1 MSMSQFKADPV
12 FLGDGRTNYHA
23 DQWRLHYMSACD
35 FSYLAGCSYPGFT
48 VVGDGVYLLATRM
61 SNLVKQEAMFLEVS
75 EFLLTVRRPLFRFIV
90 YIGDRASLGVESK
103 IFCYPYVEPRRVFAG
118 EGEVWGELPYIDG
131 VRVVP
136 PVQIGIPYAQ
146 RNRMA
151 ARFDRKLPAIWVEE
165 ERCIQIQ
172 RQHVVFAFDPYEAPG
187 VWSYTLRD
195 NLSMGG
201 RADAAHFCG
210 LRNIVRGNGSV
221 VFLAG
226 MLKSKSGYGVGQFG
240 ALIVSSVAEAVFRG
254 SFSPSEE
261 RFNVH
266 VPCCLAVAHSDRAL
280 WPVKNHSDGTRSS
293 IDPGYYADRHDVL
306 SSKRNRYDF
315 ERRSGGN
322 VYVGMR
328 VDFYGTRDR
337 DVRAACPEYQRD
349 SAGDVSL
356 EQKKN
361 RRKEVDD
368 YHDNRSWATCMSSQS
383 TGVPILP
390 SRMSVPR
397 GIYARTVPM
406 VGDGGAAGSSGACDR
421 RTQVGSKAPPSGARS
436 RVMVAA
442 SGSRASH
449 RDRDNEAAGG
459 SASAEMV
466 TPSNLSER
474 GVSPEEPRSGW
485 RVDDD
490 IGSTDSD
497 AGVKRRRP
505 LKTRLVRERESS
517 YVAQKRERRSPI
529 RPPRDPSDDEIS
541 LTAHDVFFDE
551 SDDGRIAPVAAPV
564 PVAKAGGGVR
574 VADRPVAA
582 AKEPVAAPAAS
593 AKPVCVAKAG
603 KGPAT
608 APSVPVKPASEV
620 KAVNRPAVVAK
631 EPILQVTVGAGF
643 SGGPSRVVVEREDE
657 KEKKASKKGPLCA
670 ERVAELVAERAAERA
685 RKAAKKKL
693 YKRVLA
699 DIAAKLS
706 GSKVPKKLSS
716 SSSGSGSSSNSSSSD
731 SEDGSASSSPKEER
745 KKKKKKK
752 NSPSSAAK

>member
-1 MSMSQFKADPV
+1 MSQFKADPV

-35 FSYLAGCSYPGFT
+35 FSYLAGCSFPGFT

-61 SNLVKQEAMFLEVS
+61 SNMVKQEAMFLEVS
-75 EFLLTVRRPLFRFIV
+75 EFLLTIRRPLFRFIV

-103 IFCYPYVEPRRVFAG
+103 VFRYPFVEPRRVFSG

-151 ARFDRKLPAIWVEE
+151 ARFDRKLPVIWVEE

-195 NLSMGG
+195 NLAMGG

-210 LRNIVRGNGSV
+210 LRNIVHGNGSV

-266 VPCCLAVAHSDRAL
+266 IPCWLVVAHLDRAL
-280 WPVKNHSDGTRSS
+280 WPVKNHSDGSRSN

-315 ERRSGGN
+315 ERRPGGN

-337 DVRAACPEYQRD
+337 DVRTACPDYQRD
-349 SAGDVSL
+349 AAGDVSS
-356 EQKKN
+356 EQKRS

-368 YHDNRSWATCMSSQS
+368 YHEIRSWATCMSRQN
-383 TGVPILP
+383 TGVLIRP
-390 SRMSVPR
+390 SLMSVPR
-397 GIYARTVPM
+397 GIYTRTVPM
-406 VGDGGAAGSSGACDR
+406 IGDGVAAG
-421 RTQVGSKAPPSGARS
+421 PSGARNRRLEERS
-436 RVMVAA
+436 RVLPSSAQSREKKA
-442 SGSRASH
+442 SAGLRAGH
-449 RDRDNEAAGG
+449 FNRDDEGVGG
-459 SASAEMV
+459 SGGAEVV
-466 TPSNLSER
+466 TPSDLSER
-474 GVSPEEPRSGW
+474 GASPGEPQPSW
-485 RVDDD
+485 RVDEDM
-490 IGSTDSD
+490 GSTDSD

-529 RPPRDPSDDEIS
+529 RSPRERSDDEIS
-541 LTAHDVFFDE
+541 LTAHVVFDE
-551 SDDGRIAPVAAPV
+551 SDDGRNVSAPASASA
-564 PVAKAGGGVR
+564 AKAGGSVK
-574 VADRPVAA
+574 VAA
-582 AKEPVAAPAAS
+582 LPVVAAREPAGAPLAS
-593 AKPVCVAKAG
+593 AKPVLPVKVG
-603 KGPAT
+603 KGPAVAT
-608 APSVPVKPASEV
+608 PVPVKPVSES
-620 KAVNRPAVVAK
+620 KAVSRPAVAAK
-631 EPILQVTVGAGF
+631 DSTLQVTVGAGS
-643 SGGPSRVVVEREDE
+643 SGGPSRVVVEREEE
-657 KEKKASKKGPLCA
+657 KGKKISKKNSRCA

-685 RKAAKKKL
+685 ARKAAKKKL
-693 YKRVLA
+693 YDRVLA

-706 GSKVPKKLSS
+706 GSKVPKGLSS
-716 SSSGSGSSSNSSSSD
+716 SSSDSGSSTDNSSS
-731 SEDGSASSSPKEER
+731 DGESSGGGSVASSPKEER
-745 KKKKKKK
+745 KKKKK
-752 NSPSSAAK
+752 NSPSSADK

>member
-1 MSMSQFKADPV
+1 M
-12 FLGDGRTNYHA
+12 
-23 DQWRLHYMSACD
+23 
-35 FSYLAGCSYPGFT
+35 
-48 VVGDGVYLLATRM
+48 
-61 SNLVKQEAMFLEVS
+61 VKQEAMFLEVS
-75 EFLLTVRRPLFRFIV
+75 EFLLTIRRPLFRFLV
-90 YIGDRASLGVESK
+90 YIGDRANLGVESK
-103 IFCYPYVEPRRVFAG
+103 VFRYPFVEPRRVFFG
-118 EGEVWGELPYIDG
+118 ESEVWGELPYIDG

-136 PVQIGIPYAQ
+136 PVQIGIPYAH

-151 ARFDRKLPAIWVEE
+151 ARFDRKLPSIWVEE

-195 NLSMGG
+195 NLAMGG

-210 LRNIVRGNGSV
+210 LRNIVHGNGSV

-240 ALIVSSVAEAVFRG
+240 SLIVSSVAEAVFRS

-266 VPCCLAVAHSDRAL
+266 IPCWLVVAHVDRAL
-280 WPVKNHSDGTRSS
+280 WPVKNHSDGTRSN

-337 DVRAACPEYQRD
+337 DVRAACPDYQRD
-349 SAGDVSL
+349 AAGDVSS
-356 EQKKN
+356 EQKRI

-368 YHDNRSWATCMSSQS
+368 YHEIRSWATCMSRQN
-383 TGVPILP
+383 TGVLIRP
-390 SRMSVPR
+390 SLMSVPR
-397 GIYARTVPM
+397 GIYTRTVPM
-406 VGDGGAAGSSGACDR
+406 IGDGAAAGPSCARNR
-421 RTQVGSKAPPSGARS
+421 RPEDRS
-436 RVMVAA
+436 RVMP
-442 SGSRASH
+442 SGAQSRERIPVVSRARH
-449 RDRDNEAAGG
+449 LNRDNEAAGG
-459 SASAEMV
+459 SGSAEAL

-474 GVSPEEPRSGW
+474 GVSPEEPRSSC

-490 IGSTDSD
+490 MGSTDSD

-529 RPPRDPSDDEIS
+529 RSPQDRSDDEIS
-541 LTAHDVFFDE
+541 LTAHVVFDE
-551 SDDGRIAPVAAPV
+551 SDDGKVAPV
-564 PVAKAGGGVR
+564 PAPAPAAKAGGGVK
-574 VADRPVAA
+574 VAALPVVA
-582 AKEPVAAPAAS
+582 AKEPAGAPSAS
-593 AKPVCVAKAG
+593 VKPVISAKAG
-603 KGPAT
+603 KGPAVAAL
-608 APSVPVKPASEV
+608 APAKPVSENKV
-620 KAVNRPAVVAK
+620 VSRPAVAAK
-631 EPILQVTVGAGF
+631 EPALQVTVEAGP
-643 SGGPSRVVVEREDE
+643 SGGPSRVVVEREEE
-657 KEKKASKKGPLCA
+657 KGKKIIKKNSRCA

-685 RKAAKKKL
+685 ARKAAKEKL
-693 YKRVLA
+693 YERILA

-706 GSKVPKKLSS
+706 GSKVPRRLSS
-716 SSSGSGSSSNSSSSD
+716 SSSGSGSSTKDSSSD
-731 SEDGSASSSPKEER
+731 GESSGGGSAASSPKEER
-745 KKKKKKK
+745 KKKKK
-752 NSPSSAAK
+752 NSPSSADK